1 MTMESILVERALSRL
16 SLAVSLVDDYS
27 NGQAIGETELTLGG
41 KEAIKNHGGYF
52 LFLDFA
58 DGDYKLKAKT
68 QYYYDQEIDITLPLS
83 GEPVAVLT
91 LKPAPDYPCRE
102 TATLVRGIVKDT
114 AEKPVSGAIAK
125 IIEKDIENQTSEM
138 GEFVLYFKSLTA
150 QDIIRV
156 NGKKYIRAHGGSHQL
171 QLQVTH
177 PDYKKKTVAIEVE
190 EGKTTSVFI
199 TLKSKGG

>member
-1 MTMESILVERALSRL
+1 MESILVEHALTRL

-27 NGQAIGETELTLGG
+27 DGQAIGEIKLTMGG
-41 KEAIKNHGGYF
+41 KEAIRNPGAYH
-52 LFLDFA
+52 LLLDFA
-58 DGDYKLKAKT
+58 DGDYTLKAEAR
-68 QYYYDQEIDITLPLS
+68 YYYEQEVDVTLPLP
-83 GEPVAVLT
+83 GEPVVVLT
-91 LKPAPDYPCRE
+91 LKPTPDYPFPA
-102 TATLVRGIVKDT
+102 TATLVRGIVKDN

-125 IIEKDIENQTSEM
+125 IIEKDLENQTSEM

-156 NGKKYIRAHGGSHQL
+156 NGKKYIKAHGGSHQL

-177 PDYKKKTVAIEVE
+177 PDYKKKTVAVEVE